1 MLVSFIGNNYIC
13 ISIKLSGMSIEYEF
27 YRNPELPESKK
38 KRYHARVV
46 PAGRVSTNQ
55 LAEEIQ
61 KECTL
66 TVADVKSVLIAL
78 ADKMAEHLGEGR
90 KVHLEDIGYFQVNLH
105 CKEEVRTMHAVRSET
120 VEFKSVSFRADT
132 NLKESLKKK
141 KIRRSKNKPHSMPM
155 TEKQIDEKLTEHFA
169 HNPILTRREFQL
181 ICTQVTS
188 TACRI
193 LRKLVEAGKLKNI
206 STARNPVYV
215 PDNGY
220 YAPVQEK

>member
-1 MLVSFIGNNYIC
+1 
-13 ISIKLSGMSIEYEF
+13 MSIEYEF
-27 YRNPELPESKK
+27 YRNPDSQGTKK

-46 PAGRVSTNQ
+46 PTGRISTDQ
-55 LAEEIQ
+55 LAQEIQ

-66 TVADVKSVLIAL
+66 TVSDVKSVLIAL

-90 KVHLEDIGYFQVNLH
+90 KVHLKDIGYFQVNLH
-105 CKEEVRTMHAVRSET
+105 CKEEVRTMHAVRSEN

-132 NLKESLKKK
+132 NLKESLKKQ

-155 TEKQIDEKLTEHFA
+155 TEQQIDEKLTEHFA
-169 HNPILTRREFQL
+169 QNPILTRRDFQFL
-181 ICTQVTS
+181 CLQVKS

-193 LRKLVEAGKLKNI
+193 LRKLVEEGKLKNI
-206 STARNPVYV
+206 STPRNPVYV

-220 YAPVQEK
+220 YGSV

>member
-1 MLVSFIGNNYIC
+1 
-13 ISIKLSGMSIEYEF
+13 MSIEYEF
-27 YRNPELPESKK
+27 YCNPDSQGTKK

-46 PAGRVSTNQ
+46 PTGRISTDQ
-55 LAEEIQ
+55 LAQEIQ

-66 TVADVKSVLIAL
+66 TVSDVKSVLIAL

-90 KVHLEDIGYFQVNLH
+90 KVHLKDIGYFQVNLH

-120 VEFKSVSFRADT
+120 IEFKSVSFRADT
-132 NLKESLKKK
+132 NLKESLKKQ

-155 TEKQIDEKLTEHFA
+155 TEQQIDKKLTEHFA
-169 HNPILTRREFQL
+169 QNPILTRRDFQFL
-181 ICTQVTS
+181 CLQVKS

-193 LRKLVEAGKLKNI
+193 LRKLVEEGKLKNI
-206 STARNPVYV
+206 STPRNPVYV

-220 YAPVQEK
+220 YGSV